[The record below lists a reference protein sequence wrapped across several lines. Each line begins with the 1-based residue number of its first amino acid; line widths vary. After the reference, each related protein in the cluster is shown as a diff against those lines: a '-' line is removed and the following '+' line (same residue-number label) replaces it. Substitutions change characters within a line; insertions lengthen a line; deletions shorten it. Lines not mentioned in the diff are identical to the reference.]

1 MKKYTGFWL
10 KRARNKAGLL
20 QKELSGDRFTRSYIS
35 MVEIGEAGLSTDARL
50 YITRKLK
57 LPKSYF
63 DSGLFTDE
71 KKELEKLIKAVDILT
86 DYQKYEEAKSFVLK
100 ALSIIEEVKNDNYKN
115 IFLLKLARI
124 NILIGEFKKAKDDL
138 NEVIRYFEEEKDFE
152 NLAYANYWTGILH
165 LERKNYEDAV
175 FLFNKAIEEN
185 SKQKKL
191 DLSLKARSL
200 VGIAQIYRHIEN
212 YKGAKVNSLKAIKI
226 AKKSKDDYILAMSY
240 WEYSLLLH
248 RDGKYQEA
256 IKYYDLAAPI
266 YKKLGYERLYLG
278 VIINLMSLYHYIKD
292 YDKTIKLTSEIIKIS
307 EDKKYEKELAYAL
320 LNGAKAKRDKGSLD
334 ESESDL
340 KKAIILFEKLK
351 DNRMLGEA
359 HMALA
364 LLYERKKENDLAI
377 KNFNKATNLFKELIQ
392 PTYILSSYGE
402 IIEYYKNINNL
413 NKEREYTK
421 KLINKIKRIKF

>member
-10 KRARNKAGLL
+10 KRARTKAGLL

-35 MVEIGEAGLSTDARL
+35 MVEIGEADLSTDARL

-115 IFLLKLARI
+115 LFLLKLARI

-138 NEVIRYFEEEKDFE
+138 NEVIIYFKEEEDYK
-152 NLAYANYWTGILH
+152 NLANSNYWTGILY

-185 SKQKKL
+185 SKQKKF

-200 VGIAQIYRHIEN
+200 VRIAQIYRQIEN
-212 YKGAKVNSLKAIKI
+212 YKGAKVYSLKAIKY

-248 RDGKYQEA
+248 RESKYQEA
-256 IKYYDLAAPI
+256 IKYYNLAAPI

-278 VIINLMSLYHYIKD
+278 VIIKLVSLYHYIKD

-377 KNFNKATNLFKELIQ
+377 KNFNKATNLFKNLSQ

-421 KLINKIKRIKF
+421 KLINKTKRIKF

>member
-35 MVEIGEAGLSTDARL
+35 MVEIGEADLSTDARL

-57 LPKSYF
+57 LSKSYF
-63 DSGLFTDE
+63 DTGLFADE

-115 IFLLKLARI
+115 LFLLKLARI

-138 NEVIRYFEEEKDFE
+138 NEVIIYFKEEKDYK
-152 NLAYANYWTGILH
+152 NLANSNYWTGILY
-165 LERKNYEDAV
+165 LERNNHEDAV

-185 SKQKKL
+185 SKLKKP

-200 VGIAQIYRHIEN
+200 VRIAQIYRQIEN
-212 YKGAKVNSLKAIKI
+212 YKGAKLNCLKAIKI

-248 RDGKYQEA
+248 REGKYQEA

-266 YKKLGYERLYLG
+266 YKKLGYERLYLR
-278 VIINLMSLYHYIKD
+278 VIINLLSLYHYLKD
-292 YDKTIKLTSEIIKIS
+292 YDKTIKLTSETIKIS

-320 LNGAKAKRDKGSLD
+320 LNGAKAKRDKGLLD
-334 ESESDL
+334 EAESDL

-377 KNFNKATNLFKELIQ
+377 KNFNKATNLFKNLSQ

>member
-35 MVEIGEAGLSTDARL
+35 MVEIGEADLSTDAKN
-50 YITRKLK
+50 YITRRLK
-57 LPKSYF
+57 IPKSYF
-63 DSGLFTDE
+63 DTGLFTDE
-71 KKELEKLIKAVDILT
+71 KKKLDELIIKIDILS
-86 DYQKYEEAKSFVLK
+86 DSQNYDEAHKLVKEALLISKEAK
-100 ALSIIEEVKNDNYKN
+100 NDDYTN
-115 IFLLKLARI
+115 FLLLKLSRI
-124 NILIGEFKKAKDDL
+124 YIEKKNLNKAEDILKKTNKYFK
-138 NEVIRYFEEEKDFE
+138 EEKDYK
-152 NLAYANYWTGILH
+152 NLANSNYWTGILY

-185 SKQKKL
+185 SKLKKF

-200 VGIAQIYRHIEN
+200 VRIAQIYRQIEN
-212 YKGAKVNSLKAIKI
+212 YKGARLNCLKAIKI

-240 WEYSLLLH
+240 WEYGLLLH
-248 RDGKYQEA
+248 REGKYKEA
-256 IKYYDLAAPI
+256 IKYCDLAAPI

-278 VIINLMSLYHYIKD
+278 VIINLLSLYHYLKD
-292 YDKTIKLTSEIIKIS
+292 YDKTIKLTSETIKIS

-334 ESESDL
+334 EAESDL

-377 KNFNKATNLFKELIQ
+377 KNFNKATNLFKNLSQ

-402 IIEYYKNINNL
+402 IIEFYKNINNL